1 MQTAQTT
8 WWCKAQREPGLYRR
22 PRVYHIKTKYA
33 RGVVKTKYH
42 SATMAHHSR
51 SHAIT
56 DFIFLRPIR
65 EKWLFGHVVVAAESR
80 RQPPPVM
87 VQAGGVLG
95 RRAAAAG
102 WRRSEVFVIAA
113 AGALLLV
120 ATVVLKAPG
129 RAEVGACC
137 ALPPQRQLVSCVG

>member
-1 MQTAQTT
+1 MGGSRWSWVLQ
-8 WWCKAQREPGLYRR
+8 
-22 PRVYHIKTKYA
+22 IKFPC
-33 RGVVKTKYH
+33 H
-42 SATMAHHSR
+42 SSLSLSLSLSLSTSTIAPPWR
-51 SHAIT
+51 IIPVAIT

-65 EKWLFGHVVVAAESR
+65 EKWLFGHVVAAESR

>member
-65 EKWLFGHVVVAAESR
+65 EKWLFGHVVAAESR

-102 WRRSEVFVIAA
+102 WRRSEVFAIAA

>member
-1 MQTAQTT
+1 M
-8 WWCKAQREPGLYRR
+8 
-22 PRVYHIKTKYA
+22 
-33 RGVVKTKYH
+33 VKTKYH

-95 RRAAAAG
+95 RRAVAAG
-102 WRRSEVFVIAA
+102 WRRSEVFAIAA

>member
-1 MQTAQTT
+1 MQFNRDTLPLPCNYQSFGGSTYLISPLQNS
-8 WWCKAQREPGLYRR
+8 KL
-22 PRVYHIKTKYA
+22 
-33 RGVVKTKYH
+33 VKTKYH

-65 EKWLFGHVVVAAESR
+65 EKWLFGHVVAAESR

-102 WRRSEVFVIAA
+102 WRRSEVFAIAA